1 MQILVVEGVPYA
13 WLQQLQKLHAHV
25 FDGAHL
31 MLEKLEAKKDLLC
44 IFAVENDEM
53 VGFKLGYPHSDG
65 VFYSWLG
72 GVNETM
78 RGRGIA
84 SQLMIQQHEKVQ
96 QLGYRKVRTYG
107 RNERKAM
114 LITNIKHG
122 FDIISTFVD
131 DKGRHK
137 IVFEK
142 LLN

>member
-1 MQILVVEGVPYA
+1 VQIIVVEGVPYA

-53 VGFKLGYPHSDG
+53 VGFKLGYPQPDG

-122 FDIISTFVD
+122 FDMISTFVD

>member
-1 MQILVVEGVPYA
+1 MQIIVVEGVPYA
-13 WLQQLQKLHAHV
+13 WFQKLQKLHAHV

-53 VGFKLGYPHSDG
+53 VGFKLGYPQSDG

-122 FDIISTFVD
+122 FDMISTFVD

>member
-1 MQILVVEGVPYA
+1 VQIIMVDGVPLS
-13 WLQQLQKLHAHV
+13 WLQPLQKLHAHV
-25 FDGAHL
+25 FAGAHL
-31 MLEKLEAKKDLLC
+31 SLEKLEAKKDLLC

-53 VGFKLGYPHSDG
+53 VGFKLGYPQPDG

-72 GVNETM
+72 GVIESM

-84 SQLMIQQHEKVQ
+84 SKLMEQQHEKLQ
-96 QLGYRKVRTYG
+96 QLGYQKVRTYC
-107 RNERKAM
+107 RNERKEM

-131 DKGRHK
+131 EKGRHK
-137 IVFEK
+137 IVLEK

>member
-1 MQILVVEGVPYA
+1 MQIIVVEGVPYA
-13 WLQQLQKLHAHV
+13 WLQQLQKLHALV

-44 IFAVENDEM
+44 IFAVTNDEM
-53 VGFKLGYPHSDG
+53 VGFKLGYPQPDG

-72 GVNETM
+72 GVNEKM

-96 QLGYRKVRTYG
+96 QLGYRQVRTYG

-122 FDIISTFVD
+122 FDIHSTFID